1 MTLEELLRQGKSFG
15 QGASNSAASTVTGP
29 VDMLA
34 WLLRKG
40 GVPVGDTPIG
50 GEAWMRQKG
59 LMATPENKLAGL
71 LGEGA
76 GLAAPIVAA
85 AKAPEIAGGLLQMGR
100 NLATPQTLNKQAGQ
114 VFVYPQEKA
123 LAIAQKNAALPIEKG
138 GLGLH
143 PNNTAAERAKAMGF
157 DTEGIHTSRH
167 GIDTNVL
174 DSGKY
179 AMSPFDAVGTHFGT
193 KEAALDR
200 FNRTVGTTEQ
210 FKGSTYPALLKGDR
224 PYLDPQGKVYTE
236 DPISNL
242 FSSKADYGNL
252 PKSNAALRE
261 EVFKDHSIIPY
272 INDVEAAGST
282 SYIAP
287 PQNIRS
293 RFAAFDPARRNEA
306 DLLGRADPKL
316 LSLLAAGGL
325 LGTAGY
331 NKAKAEK

>member
-40 GVPVGDTPIG
+40 GVNVGEAPIG

-59 LMATPENKLAGL
+59 LMATPENRLAGL

-100 NLATPQTLNKQAGQ
+100 NLATPATMNKQAGQ
-114 VFVYPQEKA
+114 VFIYPQEKA
-123 LAIAQKNAALPIEKG
+123 LATAQKNAALPIEQG

-143 PNNTAAERAKAMGF
+143 TNNTPLERAQAMGF
-157 DTEGIHTSRH
+157 DTNTIMYHGGKKNFDSFNQSRNGIYFT
-167 GIDTNVL
+167 
-174 DSGKY
+174 DSHDLAKEYGKKVKNIY
-179 AMSPFDAVGTHFGT
+179 LKKGSAKEFDASGNSFSDYETYRFLNDNVRRMVGDSSVVMKNF
-193 KEAALDR
+193 KDAPNPALDAPASTVVAI
-200 FNRTVGTTEQ
+200 NRPSQARYTT
-210 FKGSTYPALLKGDR
+210 
-224 PYLDPQGKVYTE
+224 
-236 DPISNL
+236 
-242 FSSKADYGNL
+242 
-252 PKSNAALRE
+252 
-261 EVFKDHSIIPY
+261 
-272 INDVEAAGST
+272 
-282 SYIAP
+282 
-287 PQNIRS
+287 
-293 RFAAFDPARRNEA
+293 AAFDPMRRNEA